1 MFSDL
6 ERQLDL
12 EARHLRVLA
21 AVCEHQPIGI
31 YRIARKTGQPKHRVR
46 YSYQQLIETGLI
58 RPSNQGAVLGE
69 EADRRMEEY
78 VDRLETVG
86 ERIERLRSDAP
97 LVS

>member
-6 ERQLDL
+6 ESQLDL

-21 AVCEHQPIGI
+21 AVTEHEPIGI
-31 YRIARKTGQPKHRVR
+31 NRIARRTGQPKHRVR
-46 YSYQQLIETGLI
+46 YSYQQLLETGLI
-58 RPSNQGAVLGE
+58 RASDQGAVLGE

-78 VDRLETVG
+78 VNRLETVG

>member
-6 ERQLDL
+6 ESQLDL

-21 AVCEHQPIGI
+21 AVSEHEPIGM
-31 YRIARKTGQPKHRVR
+31 YRLARETGQPKHRVR
-46 YSYQQLIETGLI
+46 YSYQQLLDMGLI
-58 RPSNQGAVLGE
+58 HASDRGAVLGE

-78 VDRLETVG
+78 VDSLQTLG
-86 ERIERLRSDAP
+86 ERIERLRADVP

>member
-6 ERQLDL
+6 ESQLDL

-21 AVCEHQPIGI
+21 AVSEHDPIGI
-31 YRIARKTGQPKHRVR
+31 YRIARETGQPRHRVR
-46 YSYQQLIETGLI
+46 YSYQQLMETGLI
-58 RPSNQGAVLGE
+58 HASDQGAVIGD

-78 VDRLETVG
+78 VNRLETVG
-86 ERIERLRSDAP
+86 ERLERLRSDAP